1 MQDSLLYEL
10 ALCKIPHVGPVIAKA
25 LISYC
30 GSAESVFNS
39 SKKHLLNIPNVGAI
53 TAEHILKANPH
64 ELANKELEFIERNN
78 INVIRYLDKAYP
90 QRLLQY
96 DYAPLILY
104 TNGTMDLNSNR
115 HVGIIGTRKPSQY
128 GKQMSQTLVKDL
140 IAYQVNIISG
150 LAYGIDTVAHQS
162 AVKHGIQTI
171 GVLGHG
177 LDRIYPSENKTLAR
191 QMMNHGGVIT
201 EFPSTTK
208 PDATNFPMRNRII
221 AALSDA
227 VVVIESGKKGGS
239 VITANFANQYHKDVF
254 AFPGKITDAQ
264 SEGCNNLIKQ
274 HKASLIQSAKD
285 VAYIMRWEKDD
296 DHVAASKQTSLFVNL
311 TDEENQVIKLLKG
324 QEGMGLDD
332 IHITLKKP
340 LGQLAGILLKL
351 ECEGLIKSLPG
362 KRYASV
368 Y

>member
-30 GSAESVFNS
+30 GSAESVFTS
-39 SKKHLLNIPNVGAI
+39 SKKQLLSIPNVGNI
-53 TAEHILKANPH
+53 TAEYILKAKPSALAKQ
-64 ELANKELEFIERNN
+64 ELSFIKNNN
-78 INVIRYLDKAYP
+78 ITVIRYLDEAYP

-96 DYAPLILY
+96 DYAPLLLY
-104 TNGTMDLNSNR
+104 ARGNMNLNSTR
-115 HVGIIGTRKPSQY
+115 HVAIIGTRKPTNY
-128 GKQMSQTLVKDL
+128 GKEMTQTLVKDL
-140 IAYQVNIISG
+140 HAYQVNIISG
-150 LAYGIDTVAHQS
+150 LAYGIDTIAHRS
-162 AVKHGIQTI
+162 AVKHQMQTI

-177 LDRIYPSENKTLAR
+177 LDRIYPSENKTLAKN
-191 QMMNHGGVIT
+191 MMDNGGVIT

-221 AALSDA
+221 AALADA
-227 VVVIESGKKGGS
+227 VVVIESGNKGGS

-254 AFPGKITDAQ
+254 AFPGKITDKQ

-285 VAYIMRWEKDD
+285 IAYIMRWEKHA
-296 DHVAASKQTSLFVNL
+296 DHFTTSKQTSLFLNL
-311 TDEENQVIKLLKG
+311 SDEENQLIELLKG
-324 QEGMGLDD
+324 QDGMGLDD
-332 IHITLKKP
+332 LHLTLEKP

-362 KRYASV
+362 KRYTSV